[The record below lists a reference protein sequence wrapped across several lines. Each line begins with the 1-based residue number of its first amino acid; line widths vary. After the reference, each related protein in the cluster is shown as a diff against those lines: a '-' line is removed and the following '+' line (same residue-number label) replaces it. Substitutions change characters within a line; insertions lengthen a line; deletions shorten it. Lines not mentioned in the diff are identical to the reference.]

1 MYTYLFE
8 YWIEKNDCAVDCEIK
23 IKADSLKQAILS
35 FEELVHVY
43 KRITLIKE
51 L

>member
-8 YWIEKNDCAVDCEIK
+8 YWIEKNDCAVECEIE
-23 IKADSLKQAILS
+23 IQASTLYIALS
-35 FEELVHVY
+35 KFQDLVRVY

>member
-8 YWIEKNDCAVDCEIK
+8 YWIEKGDCAVDCEIK
-23 IKADSLKQAILS
+23 IKANSIKGAILC
-35 FEELVHVY
+35 FEELVRVY